1 MYLNKPF
8 SQVRQDV
15 KNGNIGSGKVI
26 ATTPGKSFF
35 HSVTGK
41 VGLGTAG
48 VGLAGATIHSMT
60 NTKPEEI
67 SGEMGNHFH
76 NAFAGINED
85 SGGVSVASSS
95 GPMPA
100 VGGASI
106 LLKYKSPLDFKD
118 KLTKLKSRRISSYN
132 TKAHYD

>member
-15 KNGNIGSGKVI
+15 KNGNINSGRVI
-26 ATTPGKSFF
+26 TNKPGKSFF

-41 VGLGTAG
+41 VGLGATGIGLSGTA
-48 VGLAGATIHSMT
+48 IHSLAD
-60 NTKPEEI
+60 NKSSDI

-76 NAFAGINED
+76 NAFANTFGINED

-100 VGGASI
+100 VGGASQVFPP
-106 LLKYKSPLDFKD
+106 LKDLSPID
-118 KLTKLKSRRISSYN
+118 KVWRKAMKKL
-132 TKAHYD
+132 

>member
-15 KNGNIGSGKVI
+15 KNGNIGSGKVRSQ
-26 ATTPGKSFF
+26 PGKSFF

-41 VGLGTAG
+41 VGLGTTG
-48 VGLAGATIHSMT
+48 VGLAGAAIHSIAD
-60 NTKPEEI
+60 TKPGEI

-85 SGGVSVASSS
+85 SGGFSVASSS

-106 LLKYKSPLDFKD
+106 LLKDKSPLDFKD
-118 KLTKLKSRRISSYN
+118 KLKKLNIRRTSSYN

>member
-15 KNGNIGSGKVI
+15 KNGNIGSGRVI
-26 ATTPGKSFF
+26 ATKPGKSFF

-41 VGLGTAG
+41 VGLGATG
-48 VGLAGATIHSMT
+48 VGLAGAAIHSMDANKT
-60 NTKPEEI
+60 EEI

-85 SGGVSVASSS
+85 SGGFSVASSS

-100 VGGASI
+100 VGGISGASQVFPP
-106 LLKYKSPLDFKD
+106 LKELSPIDKVWKKSV
-118 KLTKLKSRRISSYN
+118 TRKSQN
-132 TKAHYD
+132 

>member
-15 KNGNIGSGKVI
+15 KNGNIGSGRVI
-26 ATTPGKSFF
+26 ATKPGKSFF

-41 VGLGTAG
+41 VGLGTTG
-48 VGLAGATIHSMT
+48 VGLAGAAIHSMAANKT
-60 NTKPEEI
+60 EEI

-85 SGGVSVASSS
+85 SGGFSVASSS

-100 VGGASI
+100 VGGASQVFPP
-106 LLKYKSPLDFKD
+106 LKELSPIDKVWKKSV
-118 KLTKLKSRRISSYN
+118 TRKSQN
-132 TKAHYD
+132 